1 MTTTSRARRRWFD
14 PRFAIGIALVAV
26 SVAGVVWIVN
36 SADSSVTVLAARDAL
51 SPGDRVHAGDL
62 VPERVRLP
70 GSPSHYFAALPDG
83 GLVVTRAIG
92 AGELVPRSAVGSAAG
107 VRVASVV
114 VPVAGSLSRSIEPG
128 AVVDLWAAKAGEQ
141 GTYDPPVVL
150 AASATVVRVSKADDI
165 IDAAGGSSVELLVP
179 RSRTARVLEA
189 VANADSIALVPAG
202 LPAGG

>member
-1 MTTTSRARRRWFD
+1 MTTTSRPRRRWFD
-14 PRFAIGIALVAV
+14 PRFAIGVALVAV

-36 SADSSVTVLAARDAL
+36 GADSSVTVLAARDAL
-51 SPGDRVHAGDL
+51 SPGDRIHAADL

-114 VPVAGSLSRSIEPG
+114 VPISGSLSRSIEPG
-128 AVVDLWAAKAGEQ
+128 AVVDLWSAKAGEQ

>member
-1 MTTTSRARRRWFD
+1 MTTMPRRRWFD

-36 SADSSVTVLAARDAL
+36 GTDSSVTVLAARDAL
-51 SPGDRVHAGDL
+51 SPGDRIRTGDL

-70 GSPSHYFAALPDG
+70 GSPAHYFTAMPDG

-114 VPVAGSLSRSIEPG
+114 VPVVGELSRTIVPG
-128 AVVDLWAAKAGEQ
+128 AVVDLWSARTAEQ
-141 GTYDPPVVL
+141 GGFEPPVVL
-150 AASATVVRVSKADDI
+150 AASATVVRVSKAGDI
-165 IDAAGGSSVELLVP
+165 IDAAGGSSVELLVA

-189 VANADSIALVPAG
+189 VANADSISLVPTG